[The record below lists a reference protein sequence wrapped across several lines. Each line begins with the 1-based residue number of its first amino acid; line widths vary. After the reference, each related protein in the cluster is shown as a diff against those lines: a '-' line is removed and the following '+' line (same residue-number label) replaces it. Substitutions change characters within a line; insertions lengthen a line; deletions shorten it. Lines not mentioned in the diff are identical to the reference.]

1 VEPRTL
7 MARLER
13 DEHLDGLVA
22 LGRAAAERLPRSAR
36 PALRGDWLGHPLHPL
51 LTDLPIG
58 FWTSAFVLDLAPT
71 RRTDRIATLM
81 VGLGL
86 ASALP
91 TAAAGLADWA
101 SLSRARQRVGSVHAV
116 ANLVGT
122 ALYAGSLV
130 HRLRGR
136 RMRGVALALTGAA
149 AMTVGGYLGGHLVFG
164 TQEPGAAHEPDAAE
178 PDGTRDASRGPSTA
192 AAAATRTF
200 AG

>member
-1 VEPRTL
+1 MDPRTA

-22 LGRAAAERLPRSAR
+22 LGRAAAERLPQPARS
-36 PALRGDWLGHPLHPL
+36 ALRGDWLGHPLHPL

-58 FWTSAFVLDLAPT
+58 FWTSAFVLDLVPT

-101 SLSRARQRVGSVHAV
+101 TMSRARQRVGAVHAV
-116 ANLVGT
+116 ANLAAT
-122 ALYAGSLV
+122 ALYTGSLA

-136 RMRGVALALTGAA
+136 RMRGVALALTGAM
-149 AMTVGGYLGGHLVFG
+149 AMTAGGYLGGHLAFG
-164 TQEPGAAHEPDAAE
+164 TQGARAHEPEVAGPA
-178 PDGTRDASRGPSTA
+178 GTRRASSGTDVAA
-192 AAAATRTF
+192 AAAATRTI

>member
-1 VEPRTL
+1 MDARTA
-7 MARLER
+7 MERLER
-13 DEHLDGLVA
+13 DEHLDVLVV
-22 LGRAAAERLPRSAR
+22 LGRAAAERLPEPARSG
-36 PALRGDWLGHPLHPL
+36 LRGDWLGHPLHPL

-91 TAAAGLADWA
+91 TAVAGLADWA
-101 SLSRARQRVGSVHAV
+101 TMSRARQRVGTVHAV
-116 ANLVGT
+116 ANLAAT
-122 ALYAGSLV
+122 ALYTGSLA

-136 RMRGVALALTGAA
+136 RLRGVALAMTGAV
-149 AMTVGGYLGGHLVFG
+149 AMTAGGYLGGHLAFG
-164 TQEPGAAHEPDAAE
+164 THGSRAHEHDIAE
-178 PDGTRDASRGPSTA
+178 PEGTRRASSPGVVA
-192 AAAATRTF
+192 AAAATRTI